1 MKLYTWENCPKCD
14 EAKGIIAN
22 KGIEV
27 EIIEYDATK
36 REHRDLRI
44 MWVPT
49 LDADTRYVGQDVI
62 NFLNNL

>member
-1 MKLYTWENCPKCD
+1 MKLYTWSNCPKCD
-14 EAKGIIAN
+14 EVKGIITN

-27 EIIEYDATK
+27 EIIEYDGTN

-49 LDADTRYVGQDVI
+49 LDTDIRYVGQDAI